1 MDYNTRMDDT
11 YKDQAVDADGNAM
24 ELKIK
29 ITKLNYG
36 LLDAKKEFDT
46 AKPEDKELY
55 QQVIK
60 TIEQKIIEATTAW
73 CCARG
78 ERDYYNSQ
86 HYKYSKLVS
95 EARK

>member
-1 MDYNTRMDDT
+1 MDYNMRMADT
-11 YKDQAVDADGNAM
+11 FKDQAVDADGIAI

-36 LLDAKKEFDT
+36 LLDAKKD
-46 AKPEDKELY
+46 LY

-60 TIEQKIIEATTAW
+60 TIEQKNVEATTDW